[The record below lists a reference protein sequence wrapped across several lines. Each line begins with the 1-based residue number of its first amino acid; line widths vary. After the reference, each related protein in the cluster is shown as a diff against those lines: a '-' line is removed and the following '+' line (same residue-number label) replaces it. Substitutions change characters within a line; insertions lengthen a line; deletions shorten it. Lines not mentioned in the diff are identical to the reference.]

1 MQVGDRKEEQGL
13 KRAKTVEVAR
23 QQWKGLV
30 VGVYIYEEDQ
40 SHEVCYLRDV
50 FKNVLREDLSSL
62 NFS

>member
-1 MQVGDRKEEQGL
+1 MKEEQGF

-23 QQWKGLV
+23 QQCKELV

-50 FKNVLREDLSSL
+50 FKNVLGEDLSSL